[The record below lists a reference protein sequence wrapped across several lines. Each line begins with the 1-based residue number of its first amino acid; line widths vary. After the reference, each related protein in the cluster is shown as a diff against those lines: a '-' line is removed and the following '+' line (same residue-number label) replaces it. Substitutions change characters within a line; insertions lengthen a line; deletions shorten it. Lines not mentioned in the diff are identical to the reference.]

1 MSLDAFRKARADDKR
16 NAALAAASA
25 LFRREGF
32 ERASMEAVAGAAG
45 ISTATL
51 YRQFPSKEA
60 LFEAVAVAALDALA
74 APPVARGGAKAR
86 LSAVAAAYAE
96 LLAAPETRGFLRMI
110 IAETGR
116 NPRLA
121 EIFYNRVKAR
131 LGDSFV
137 AAYGEGV
144 AAGVFKRA
152 SDPGHAVGQLQGMIE
167 HALLL
172 RGLIL
177 GDEAAPL
184 KAPKEVARAAVK
196 TWLAR
201 WAR

>member
-1 MSLDAFRKARADDKR
+1 MSLDAFRKARSSDKR
-16 NAALAAASA
+16 SAALAAASA

-32 ERASMEAVAGAAG
+32 ERTSMEAVAGAAG

-60 LFEAVAVAALDALA
+60 LFEAVAVDALDSLES
-74 APPVARGGAKAR
+74 APAARGDAKAR
-86 LSAVAAAYAE
+86 LAAIAGAYAE
-96 LLAAPETRGFLRMI
+96 LLAAPETRGFMRML

-121 EIFYNRVKAR
+121 EIFYEKVKAR
-131 LGDSFV
+131 LGAGFV
-137 AAYGEGV
+137 AAYSEGA
-144 AAGVFKRA
+144 AAGRFKRA

-167 HALLL
+167 HAVLM

-177 GDEAAPL
+177 GDDAAPM
-184 KAPKEVARAAVK
+184 KPPQDIARAAVE

-201 WAR
+201 WSR